1 MGRDATGLITF
12 GEARGIRTVA
22 YGTLG
27 EPIALQELLQDPT
40 LKKIAA
46 AHKRSVEEVA
56 LKWNLQSGY
65 AISNRP
71 TADYAPDNAPY
82 GQVCTDACR
91 ASITAMRDAF
101 DWDLSR
107 QEMAQLDALAFDAYP
122 QSPTYYSS
130 AGCPNSF
137 GVSDHP
143 TQSSCKTLKAAWC

>member
-1 MGRDATGLITF
+1 MAADEVHLAIRLRQRRAQQRR
-12 GEARGIRTVA
+12 ARRCIQLVRRLHHGV
-22 YGTLG
+22 G
-27 EPIALQELLQDPT
+27 
-40 LKKIAA
+40 
-46 AHKRSVEEVA
+46 S
-56 LKWNLQSGY
+56 
-65 AISNRP
+65 
-71 TADYAPDNAPY
+71 APNAPY